1 LGCEQELTFDP
12 RVTSTS
18 RNLEEFGVKVMLL
31 AGGLGTRLREETEY
45 RPKPMVEVGGKP
57 VLWHIMKN
65 FAAHGLGEFVI
76 CAGYRGDVIK
86 DYFLNYEARNNDFTV
101 TLGEQSLVEYHD
113 RHLEGS
119 WKVTVVDTGAETMTG
134 GRVKRAG
141 KHAGNQRFMVT
152 YGDGL
157 ADVDMKKLLAFH
169 ESHGKL
175 ATVTTVRPLS
185 RFGVMDLAD
194 DGSVQQFREKP
205 LTDDFVNAGFFV
217 FEPEVLNYL
226 DENCVLEQAPLE
238 ALARDGQLSA
248 YKHEGF
254 WQPMDTYREFTM
266 LNDMW
271 ASGNAPWKVWN

>member
-1 LGCEQELTFDP
+1 M
-12 RVTSTS
+12 
-18 RNLEEFGVKVMLL
+18 KVMLL

-65 FAAHGLGEFVI
+65 FAAHGLNEFVI
-76 CAGYRGDVIK
+76 CTGYRGDVIK

-101 TLGEQSLVEYHD
+101 TLGEKSSIEYHD
-113 RHLEGS
+113 RHLEDS

-141 KHAGNQRFMVT
+141 SLTDNKRFMVT

-157 ADVDMKKLLAFH
+157 ADVDLAALLRFH
-169 ESHGKL
+169 EAHGRL

-185 RFGVMDLAD
+185 RFGVMDLD
-194 DGSVQQFREKP
+194 PDGTVLCFREKP
-205 LTDDFVNAGFFV
+205 LTDDYVNAGFFV
-217 FEPEVLNYL
+217 FEPQVLDYL
-226 DENCVLEQAPLE
+226 DEHCVLEQAPLE
-238 ALARDGQLSA
+238 ALARDRQLVA
-248 YKHEGF
+248 YRHEGF

-266 LNDMW
+266 LNEMW
-271 ASGNAPWKVWN
+271 ASGNAPWKTWHD